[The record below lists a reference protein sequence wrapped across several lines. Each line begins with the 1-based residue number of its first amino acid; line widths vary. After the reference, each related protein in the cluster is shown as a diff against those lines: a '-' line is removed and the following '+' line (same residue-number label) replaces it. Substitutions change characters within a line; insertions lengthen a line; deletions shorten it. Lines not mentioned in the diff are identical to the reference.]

1 LTKHERRII
10 PYAVYLLAFTL
21 TLGAVPTSYSQDG
34 SSQIKKDKGDPCAEP
49 PPGNAWGVMKKCPP
63 GGSSSGIAKG
73 DFNGDAIAD
82 LAVGIPDE
90 RTPSTAA
97 GAGAVVI
104 IYGSANGLTATDP
117 SVPPSQFWSQ
127 NSNGVPEV
135 SEAGD
140 GFGSALAA
148 GDFNGDGFSDLAIGA
163 PFEDTAE
170 RLVQGNDTI
179 FPCDDNGTV
188 TVIFGSDKGLSATE
202 ASLPP
207 QIFLPSSFILVAPRL
222 NAGSTFLGSSLAW
235 GDFDNDG
242 VGDLAIG
249 APGQLNPA
257 LDPSSGAVGIL
268 YGSTTRGLST
278 PQFFTQDSDGIVN
291 NGERDD
297 RFGAALTSGD
307 FNGDTVSDLAI
318 GVPGEDLGTTILN
331 EGAVATILGRDGIGL
346 TADNDRLI
354 SSNTGVPGIPRPA
367 NNDNFGG
374 VLAAGDFNGD
384 TISDLAIGV
393 PLKDVNGTNAG
404 GVYVFTGNDSPTGLG
419 GGVQFWNQNRVFP
432 NANPLDRKISEAGDQ
447 FGAALAAGDFNGD
460 GNSDLAVGVPQE
472 VVTSF
477 RFGSSP
483 VNIDRAGEVDVIYG
497 SSTGLSITGRAPQV
511 QHQDQINIEEDAE
524 PLDRFGSSL
533 TAWNFGNG
541 TQADLAIGV
550 PFEDVSGQQDAGA
563 VNVLYGSSTGLT
575 FAGDQLW
582 HQNSSGVPGAAE
594 AGDHFGKA
602 LY

>member
-1 LTKHERRII
+1 
-10 PYAVYLLAFTL
+10 
-21 TLGAVPTSYSQDG
+21 
-34 SSQIKKDKGDPCAEP
+34 
-49 PPGNAWGVMKKCPP
+49 
-63 GGSSSGIAKG
+63 
-73 DFNGDAIAD
+73 
-82 LAVGIPDE
+82 
-90 RTPSTAA
+90 
-97 GAGAVVI
+97 
-104 IYGSANGLTATDP
+104 
-117 SVPPSQFWSQ
+117 
-127 NSNGVPEV
+127 
-135 SEAGD
+135 
-140 GFGSALAA
+140 
-148 GDFNGDGFSDLAIGA
+148 
-163 PFEDTAE
+163 
-170 RLVQGNDTI
+170 
-179 FPCDDNGTV
+179 
-188 TVIFGSDKGLSATE
+188 
-202 ASLPP
+202 
-207 QIFLPSSFILVAPRL
+207 
-222 NAGSTFLGSSLAW
+222 
-235 GDFDNDG
+235 
-242 VGDLAIG
+242 
-249 APGQLNPA
+249 
-257 LDPSSGAVGIL
+257 
-268 YGSTTRGLST
+268 
-278 PQFFTQDSDGIVN
+278 
-291 NGERDD
+291 
-297 RFGAALTSGD
+297 
-307 FNGDTVSDLAI
+307 
-318 GVPGEDLGTTILN
+318 LN